1 MGLVEITL
9 MRVEIYA
16 FQWGSRLRDLHRDGP
31 GRDDPDED
39 RDLRHL
45 RLRDCIVSGRLEMC
59 NYVELQEL
67 PLQDFQDRRIPPSS
81 PSPCGRVSRC

>member
-1 MGLVEITL
+1 MGLAEITL

-16 FQWGSRLRDLHRDGP
+16 FQGGSRLRDLHRDEP
-31 GRDDPDED
+31 GRDNPDEG

-45 RLRDCIVSGRLEMC
+45 HLRACLASDRLETC

-67 PLQDFQDRRIPPSS
+67 PLQDMHDRRTPPSS